1 MAKGLKFRIK
11 EVDGLYYLRVAKTN
25 ALISC
30 TVTVQLIS
38 VFVFAYKESRFSYD
52 AAHMYI
58 DTFFFLTSI
67 TLKMLSPRPRY
78 VLYGLSW

>member
-1 MAKGLKFRIK
+1 MAIGLKFRIK

-30 TVTVQLIS
+30 AVTAHLIS
-38 VFVFAYKESRFSYD
+38 VFVFAYKESRFSHE
-52 AAHMYI
+52 AAHIYI

-67 TLKMLSPRPRY
+67 TLKMLSRRPRY
-78 VLYGLSW
+78 VLCGLS